1 MVVSSAP
8 RKLTYQD
15 FLRFP
20 EDGKRH
26 EILDGVHVVS
36 PSPLLHHQRLS
47 MRLSLEVG
55 NFVQAHALGELFAAP
70 TDVLLSKHDVVEPD
84 LLFVSAARA
93 AILKDKNVQG
103 APDLVIEILSPST
116 RRRDLSSKRVR
127 YELLGVR
134 EYWVLDGERDTAT
147 VFRRAEEGDA
157 HFQPPIL
164 LAAEAGDRLTS
175 PLLPGLEID
184 LRALFAR

>member
-36 PSPLLHHQRLS
+36 PAPFVRHQLLVVKLSSWLHVFVEKTRLGKV
-47 MRLSLEVG
+47 LV
-55 NFVQAHALGELFAAP
+55 AP
-70 TDVLLSKHDVVEPD
+70 TDVLLSKNDIVEPD
-84 LLFVSAARA
+84 LFFISASRA
-93 AILKDKNVQG
+93 AILQEKNIQG

-116 RRRDLSSKRVR
+116 RRRDLSTKRVR
-127 YELLGVR
+127 YELLGVL
-134 EYWVLDGERDTAT
+134 EYWVLDPERDTAT
-147 VFRRAEEGDA
+147 VFRRAEEKDA
-157 HFQPPIL
+157 HFEPPLL
-164 LAAEAGDRLTS
+164 LAAEGGDRLTS
-175 PLLPGLEID
+175 PLLPGLRIE
-184 LRALFAR
+184 LRKLFAL